1 MSETFSLR
9 EAVERNHSKV
19 DPDHRALLD
28 NLRDAT
34 NHMQLAK
41 EAAARIGDSQLA
53 RIATAMEGAHGEVYS
68 LFIGACQELTAIAAS
83 HDKSHH

>member
-53 RIATAMEGAHGEVYS
+53 QLATAMEGAHSEVHRM
-68 LFIGACQELTAIAAS
+68 LIGACEKLTAIAAS